1 MKIAVAMSGGVDSAT
16 AAYLLKQSGHEVI
29 GFFMH
34 LNVPAGHAATTERR
48 CCSLDDA
55 RDAQRCADVL
65 GIDFYA
71 LPYRDHFARIIR
83 DFVDEYRAGRTPYP
97 CVTCNQDL
105 KFGALLELAEGIGA
119 EAVATGHYA
128 RLEGGRLRRAVDPE
142 KDQSYVLFG
151 LRPDQ
156 LARARFPVG
165 GYTKVEIRAF
175 AREAGLPVEAKPD
188 SQDLCFIPRGTV
200 GDFLRKEAP
209 ETARPGPIVDVRGQ
223 VLGEH
228 PGVAFFTVGQRK
240 GLGALGEARYVLR
253 LEPATNTVVAGTW
266 EDLMQA
272 SFTVDRVNWLGG
284 VPEAP
289 VPARVQIRYH
299 HQAAPATV
307 TLLPD
312 GKARVA
318 FEVPQAAVTP
328 GQVAVFYD
336 AVLGEEVLG
345 GGWIEGA
352 ALPPPAT
359 AILSRTAAPGP

>member
-1 MKIAVAMSGGVDSAT
+1 MSGGVDSAT
-16 AAYLLKQSGHEVI
+16 AAHLLKEEGHEVI

-97 CVTCNQDL
+97 CVACNQDL
-105 KFGALLELAEGIGA
+105 KFGALLEMADGVGA
-119 EAVATGHYA
+119 DAVATGHYA
-128 RLEGGRLRRAVDPE
+128 RLEGGRLRRAVDPG

-151 LRPDQ
+151 LRGDQ

-165 GYTKVEIRAF
+165 GYSKAQVRAL
-175 AREAGLPVEAKPD
+175 AREAGLPVESKPD

-200 GDFLRKEAP
+200 GEFLRKEVP
-209 ETARPGPIVDVRGQ
+209 ETAQPGPVVGTRGQ
-223 VLGEH
+223 ILGEH

-240 GLGALGEARYVLR
+240 GLGDLRDGGARYVLR
-253 LEPATNTVVAGTW
+253 LEPATNTVVAGTL
-266 EDLMQA
+266 EDLRRA
-272 SFTVDRVNWLGG
+272 AFTVARVNWLGG
-284 VPEAP
+284 IPEGALS
-289 VPARVQIRYH
+289 ARVQIRYH
-299 HQAAPATV
+299 HQAAPAVV
-307 TLLPD
+307 TPLRE
-312 GKARVA
+312 GKARVD

-336 AVLGEEVLG
+336 AASGEEVLG
-345 GGWIEGA
+345 GGWIEGEG
-352 ALPPPAT
+352 LSPPAT
-359 AILSRTAAPGP
+359 ATRSRTAPPGC

>member
-1 MKIAVAMSGGVDSAT
+1 MSGGVDSAT
-16 AAYLLKQSGHEVI
+16 AAYLLKREGHEVI

-97 CVTCNQDL
+97 CVACNQDL
-105 KFGALLELAEGIGA
+105 KFGALLELAEGVGA

-128 RLEGGRLRRAVDPE
+128 RLEGGRLHRAVDPE

-151 LRPDQ
+151 LKPDQ

-165 GYTKVEIRAF
+165 GYTKAEIRAL

-228 PGVAFFTVGQRK
+228 QGVAFFTIGQRK
-240 GLGALGEARYVLR
+240 GLGDLGEGRARYVIR
-253 LEPATNTVVAGTW
+253 LDPATNTVVAGTW
-266 EDLMQA
+266 EALRQA
-272 SFTVDRVNWLGG
+272 SFTVARVNWLGEI
-284 VPEAP
+284 PEGP
-289 VPARVQIRYH
+289 LGARVQIRYH
-299 HQAAPATV
+299 HKAAQAVV
-307 TLLPD
+307 TPLPG
-312 GKARVA
+312 GKARVD

-336 AVLGEEVLG
+336 PEAGEEVLG
-345 GGWIEGA
+345 GGWITPA
-352 ALPPPAT
+352 PAPP
-359 AILSRTAAPGP
+359 G